1 MKKKKNIPDFF
12 IVGAPKCGTT
22 ALDFHLSKHPE
33 IFMAKKEL
41 HYFGTDLGM
50 IQEELTEEKYL
61 SFFNEAADK
70 QIKGESSVWYLYSKK
85 AAEEIMTFNPYA
97 KIIIL
102 LRKPTEMIPSLH
114 SQYVYNGI
122 ENLKDFKKAF
132 EYDLNNEAKP
142 CSLFNIRPKYIDS
155 TMYNEQVQ
163 RFLNVFDAKNVLIV
177 LHDDL
182 SSNFNQIYIRT
193 LQFLGASNTSFLPLE
208 QQINARK
215 EVKNV
220 KLHQMSKQPPRKIK
234 SIFRTVVPSKKVR
247 HSIMKWVEERN
258 VTEQIPEG
266 ISTATKHKII
276 ELTKQDTRALEKLL
290 NKDLSSWYN
299 QNA

>member
-1 MKKKKNIPDFF
+1 MSEKKNIPNFF

-22 ALDFHLSKHPE
+22 ALDYHLSLHPE

-41 HYFGTDLGM
+41 HYFGSDLGM
-50 IQEELTEEKYL
+50 IHDDLSEDDYLNLFNDTESK
-61 SFFNEAADK
+61 
-70 QIKGESSVWYLYSKK
+70 IKGESSVWYLYSKK
-85 AAEEIMTFNPYA
+85 AAKEIKAFNPNA
-97 KIIIL
+97 KIIIQ
-102 LRKPTEMIPSLH
+102 LRKPSEMIPSLH

-122 ENLKDFKKAF
+122 ESLKAFEEAF
-132 EYDLNNEAKP
+132 EYDISNEAKA

-155 TMYNEQVQ
+155 AMYNEQVQ
-163 RFLNVFDAKNVLIV
+163 RFLNVFDTKNVLIV

-182 SSNFNQIYIRT
+182 SRNFNQIYQQT
-193 LQFLGASNTSFLPLE
+193 LQFLGVNNTSFLPSE

-220 KLHQMSKQPPRKIK
+220 KLHQISKQPPSKLK

-258 VTEQIPEG
+258 VTEQKPEG
-266 ISTATKHKII
+266 ISTATKQRII
-276 ELTKQDTRALEKLL
+276 ELTKQDTLALEKLL

-299 QNA
+299 LNA